1 MHLSG
6 EAVPIV
12 IRRATLVAA
21 LLATNGYLAGSYDN
35 SVQPYQE
42 EQTTFDQTEVSAGL
56 GSHVLRLDALN
67 ISEQTELKK
76 DEAARQHALD
86 RASRSVVR
94 VALTPPPEATPTP
107 TPIIATPPP
116 KAPKVI
122 PKKTTPAPVITG
134 AGEYVPALKPGDIQA
149 PTAAAF
155 TLLVMTCEAKG
166 IGWAANTGNSFSGGP
181 QFTAASWA
189 NNGGK
194 AFAPAAYL
202 ATQAEQI
209 LVAKN
214 LYANGSGWRNWPVCS
229 KKLRFR

>member
-1 MHLSG
+1 MHGSG
-6 EAVPIV
+6 EAVPII
-12 IRRATLVAA
+12 IRRTALVATLLAA
-21 LLATNGYLAGSYDN
+21 NGYLAGSYDN

-42 EQTTFDQTEVSAGL
+42 EQTIFNQTEVSAGL
-56 GSHVLRLDALN
+56 GSHVLRLDALS

-94 VALTPPPEATPTP
+94 VALTPVVEAPPAPTAVP
-107 TPIIATPPP
+107 TALPP
-116 KAPKVI
+116 KVVPKNT
-122 PKKTTPAPVITG
+122 PPAPVVNG
-134 AGEYVPALKPGDIQA
+134 AGEYVPALKPGDLQV

-194 AFAPAAYL
+194 AFAPAAYQ
-202 ATQAEQI
+202 ATPAQQI
-209 LVAKN
+209 VVAKN
-214 LYANGSGWRNWPVCS
+214 LYANGGGWKNWPACS
-229 KKLRFR
+229 RKLKFRR